1 MSAHQSDAIAFLRTS
16 IASYG
21 EQMDELQRRLS
32 DGAGNLTG
40 RAQLKMQQEQIA
52 ALIEDAARLLSQISL

>member
-1 MSAHQSDAIAFLRTS
+1 MSAHQSDAIAFLKTS

-32 DGAGNLTG
+32 DGAGNLTE